1 MMGAMGFI
9 STLGARQAAYELD
22 VLRGRYR
29 TTEGGQVVDKDLT
42 EIATIARNTA
52 GGRFNE
58 QGLFELVPANTPRI
72 DYDPITKAIRGWLI
86 EQPSTNLFPRSADLS
101 RCTAV
106 RCTLQANAG
115 VAPDGTLTAARMSVT
130 SEFDPLISRSVAVS
144 GGLAGKTITFS
155 VFINCDN
162 TTQKIGLYVYGWTN
176 TEQVA
181 FKQFDAVAGWRRYQ
195 ITQTF
200 TSAATSTGVTV
211 RVDMADGVNPVAGSS
226 MLLWGGQVELQA
238 WASSH
243 IPTPALFSSRA
254 GAAVYLDEGGTLRTA
269 AVNEG
274 RTRAYAVDSS
284 GMVRPIGL
292 LVEPQA
298 TNYFLGSSAIS
309 AMNTLQNAT
318 VAADT
323 TIAPDGTKTADT
335 VTMTGVA
342 SSGVYRSNV
351 VSVADLCVWSVYLK
365 PLTGDGIVRVGLDG
379 GGFTTNGPQYAVF
392 DLLNGNIVS
401 ATQYATPTLER
412 LPNGWWRCGCSAPI
426 SNASNPQQSVVIYGQ
441 NTTTKSFA
449 AWGGQLEKGSVPT
462 SYIATAGAT
471 VTRAADVF
479 TEPAVTRGMDA
490 ITANNSAAW
499 LDPDKGTV
507 LVEFTTFST
516 VEYPGVYTLAPD
528 FFMYADTANK
538 RTGISGRGSAGQLF
552 RSVAQLQDTVI
563 RRADSYDLQGMAS
576 AQGGTTVGS
585 NTLAQTAKATGLGIG
600 FGGAYRL
607 NGHLR
612 LLRYYPLR
620 VTDIE
625 RETLSS

>member
-1 MMGAMGFI
+1 MGFI

-52 GGRFNE
+52 GGRINE
-58 QGLFELVPANTPRI
+58 QGLFEMVPANTPRL

-86 EQPSTNLFPRSADLS
+86 ESPSTNLFPRSMDLS

-144 GGLAGKTITFS
+144 GGIAGKTITFS

-211 RVDMADGVNPVAGSS
+211 RVDMADGVNPVAGTS
-226 MLLWGGQVELQA
+226 MLLWGGQVELLA
-238 WASSH
+238 FASSH
-243 IPTPALFSSRA
+243 IPTPAAFTSRA
-254 GAAVYLDEGGTLRTA
+254 STALYLDSAGVLRTA
-269 AVNEG
+269 AINEA
-274 RTRAYAVDSS
+274 RNKAYARDSS
-284 GMVRPIGL
+284 GTLRPIGL
-292 LVEPQA
+292 LLEDQRTNLLLRSGAQEDAIWAKFQGAVGLSGVSGPYGEYRKLSATDGQA
-298 TNYFLGSSAIS
+298 GQVYQNVAAAAGMAYTAQYVVRKSSTETVRLYFLPRDASNAQLSIFFVTLNLSTGAITPGGALAATAYSA
-309 AMNTLQNAT
+309 T
-318 VAADT
+318 
-323 TIAPDGTKTADT
+323 P
-335 VTMTGVA
+335 
-342 SSGVYRSNV
+342 
-351 VSVADLCVWSVYLK
+351 
-365 PLTGDGIVRVGLDG
+365 TGDGGYLVSITA
-379 GGFTTNGPQYAVF
+379 TTPANTAFLRAQIDFAPVTAGARECLIGPQQIEA
-392 DLLNGNIVS
+392 G
-401 ATQYATPTLER
+401 AT
-412 LPNGWWRCGCSAPI
+412 
-426 SNASNPQQSVVIYGQ
+426 
-441 NTTTKSFA
+441 
-449 AWGGQLEKGSVPT
+449 PT
-462 SYIATAGAT
+462 SYIPTASAA

-479 TEPAVTRGMDA
+479 TEPTVTRGMDA

-528 FFMYADTANK
+528 FFMYADANAK
-538 RTGISGRGSAGQLF
+538 RTAISGRGSAGTLF
-552 RSVAQLQDTVI
+552 KTVTQLQDTVI
-563 RRADSYDLQGMAS
+563 RRADSYDLQGFAS
-576 AQGGTTVGS
+576 SQAGGVTT
-585 NTLAQTAKATGLGIG
+585 TTALAQTAKASGLGIG
-600 FGGAYRL
+600 FGGSYRL

>member
-29 TTEGGQVVDKDLT
+29 TTEGGQVVDKKLAEVVT
-42 EIATIARNTA
+42 VTRNTA
-52 GGRFNE
+52 GGHFNE
-58 QGLFELVPANTPRI
+58 QGLFEMVPADTPRI
-72 DYDPITKAIRGWLI
+72 DYDPITKAIRGLLI
-86 EQPSTNLFPRSADLS
+86 ESASTNLFPRSMDMSL
-101 RCTAV
+101 CTPI
-106 RCTLQANAG
+106 RCTLKANAG
-115 VAPDGTLTAARMSVT
+115 VAPDGTLTAARMT
-130 SEFDPLISRSVAVS
+130 ATGEYDPIISRGATIS
-144 GGLAGKTITFS
+144 GGIAGKTVTFS

-162 TTQKIGLYVYGWTN
+162 TTQKIGLYIYGWTN

-200 TSAATSTGVTV
+200 TSAAVSTGVSV
-211 RVDMADGVNPVAGSS
+211 RVDMADGLSPVAGSS

-274 RTRAYAVDSS
+274 RTKAYAVDSS

-298 TNYFLGSSAIS
+298 TNYFLGSAAIS
-309 AMNTLQNAT
+309 AMTTLQNAT

-342 SSGVYRSNV
+342 SSGVYRSNAV
-351 VSVADLCVWSVYLK
+351 TVADLCVWSVYLK

-379 GGFTTNGPQYAVF
+379 GGFTTNGPQYVVF
-392 DLLNGNIVS
+392 DLLNGSIVS

-426 SNASNPQQSVVIYGQ
+426 SNTSNPQQSVVIYGQ

-479 TEPAVTRGMDA
+479 TEPTVTRALDA
-490 ITANNSAAW
+490 VAGKNAAAW
-499 LDPDKGTV
+499 LDTDKGTV
-507 LVEFTTFST
+507 LVEFTTFGT
-516 VEYPGVYTLAPD
+516 AGWPGVYSLAPD
-528 FFMYADTANK
+528 FFMYADAANK
-538 RTGISGRGSAGQLF
+538 RTGVSGRGSAGQLF
-552 RSVAQLQDTVI
+552 KPVTQLQDVVI
-563 RRADSYDLQGMAS
+563 RRVDSYDLQGMAS
-576 AQGGTTVGS
+576 AQGGTATAS

-600 FGGAYRL
+600 VGGAYRL
-607 NGHLR
+607 DGHIR